1 MAWAWA
7 STCTERMVIC
17 LRQCSQTASGSR
29 VSQLRC
35 QFYVDVLFLKYQHPD
50 VDCRSPWFPWF
61 MVSLTKRTRCRVY
74 VARWAVDLRAKARHS
89 IHPRADSHDLFVYA
103 PVAPTPEC
111 LRLLRESEEEH
122 GEVLHIVLPTVAVEH
137 KHYGSNY
144 FLRGFFACN
153 RKCSKLS
160 LVSERWDKGKI
171 YMKYIYEI
179 NGKHQGFL

>member
-1 MAWAWA
+1 MSNKEKMAWAWA

-89 IHPRADSHDLFVYA
+89 IHPRADSHD
-103 PVAPTPEC
+103 
-111 LRLLRESEEEH
+111 RLSDDHPAGPFRVRASCPDTRMSSSSSRI
-122 GEVLHIVLPTVAVEH
+122 GRGTW
-137 KHYGSNY
+137 GSPSHCSPD
-144 FLRGFFACN
+144 RGSGA
-153 RKCSKLS
+153 
-160 LVSERWDKGKI
+160 
-171 YMKYIYEI
+171 
-179 NGKHQGFL
+179 